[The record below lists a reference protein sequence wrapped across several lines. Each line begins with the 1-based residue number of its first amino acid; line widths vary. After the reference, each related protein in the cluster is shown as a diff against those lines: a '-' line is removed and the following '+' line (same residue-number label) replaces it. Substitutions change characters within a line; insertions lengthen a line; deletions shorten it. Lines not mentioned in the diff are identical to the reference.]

1 MKCPKCKGL
10 MVREKFSDD
19 SSYSF
24 IGWRCVPCGEILDDV
39 INQNRNNPLPPGRF
53 KNKRQNRRR
62 GLKLLIE
69 A

>member
-10 MVREKFSDD
+10 MVLEKFTDE

-24 IGWRCVPCGEILDDV
+24 IGWRCVPCGAIIDN
-39 INQNRNNPLPPGRF
+39 IIIQNRNNPPPPGRF
-53 KNKRQNRRR
+53 KNKRQFRRR
-62 GLKLLIE
+62 GSKLLLG